1 VIRCR
6 KKYPG
11 KNTSAIIIMDNQ
23 RLLLFVALSVVIL
36 LLWQAWQKDFGT
48 PPSTT
53 APPTSAESAVPSASD
68 VPASPATGQKSTKAP
83 APAATTVPAD
93 AGLDKGERIHVQT
106 DVFLAVIDTRGGD
119 LRDVK
124 FPRYPVS
131 VDHPDQPFQ
140 LLNDDTAKIFVAQ
153 SGLLSST
160 VAPDHHAQYRAAH
173 QEYKLAD
180 GAAELKVPLMWVS
193 DQGVTV
199 TKTYTF
205 HRGSYVVDVAFDIAN
220 NGKQEWTGRQ
230 YRQLERAR
238 VERASRFVYTFIGG
252 AVSSTE
258 NKYQKL
264 SFDEMKKEA
273 FSRDLHGGWAAM
285 VQHYFLAA
293 WVPGQQETNHYYTK
307 SLGDDLYVLGLSSA
321 EQTVPPGGKG
331 EFSSRLYIGPKLQ
344 DHLAAVAPNLER
356 TVDYGKLTFIAQP
369 IFWLLKHLHDLLG
382 NWGWSIILLTMFIK
396 LAFYKLSAASYRSMA
411 NMRRMQ
417 PKMAQIR
424 ERYGDDRQRMSQ
436 AMMEL
441 YKKEKINPLGGCLPI
456 VVQIPVF
463 ISLYW
468 VLLGSVELRQA
479 DFIFWI
485 QALSTKDPYYVL
497 PLIMGVSMFA
507 QQRLSPAPPDPI
519 QAKVMMALPVVF
531 TLFFAFFPA
540 GLVLYW
546 VVNNVLSIAQQWY
559 ITRSLEKATAKKG

>member
-1 VIRCR
+1 
-6 KKYPG
+6 
-11 KNTSAIIIMDNQ
+11 MENQ

-48 PPSTT
+48 APHTT
-53 APPTSAESAVPSASD
+53 PAPTVTQSAVPTGGD
-68 VPASPATGQKSTKAP
+68 VPAAGTDQKPSPTASTP
-83 APAATTVPAD
+83 VAAAVPAD
-93 AGLDKGERIHVQT
+93 AGLEKGERIHVQT
-106 DVFLAVIDTRGGD
+106 DVFLAEIDTRGGD

-124 FPRYPVS
+124 FPRYSVS
-131 VDHPDQPFQ
+131 VNQPNKPFQ

-153 SGLLSST
+153 SGLLASSA
-160 VAPDHHAQYRAAH
+160 APNHHALYQAA
-173 QEYKLAD
+173 QKDYTLAN
-180 GAAELKVPLMWVS
+180 GANELKVPLTWTS
-193 DQGVTV
+193 DQGITV

-205 HRGSYVVDVAFDIAN
+205 HRDSYVVDVDFEVSN
-220 NGKQEWTGRQ
+220 NGKQVWKGRQ
-230 YRQLERAR
+230 YRQFERAR
-238 VERASRFVYTFIGG
+238 VERQSRFVYTFIGG
-252 AVSSTE
+252 AISSAE
-258 NKYQKL
+258 IKYQKL

-273 FSRDLHGGWAAM
+273 FNRDLKGGWAAM
-285 VQHYFLAA
+285 VQHYFIAA
-293 WVPGQQETNHYYTK
+293 WVPGQEETNHFYSK
-307 SLGDDLYVLGLSSA
+307 SLGDDLYVLGMSSA
-321 EQTVPPGGKG
+321 EQTVAAGGKG
-331 EFSSRLYIGPKLQ
+331 DFKSQLYVGPKLQ
-344 DHLAAVAPNLER
+344 DHLAAVAPHLEL
-356 TVDYGKLTFIAQP
+356 TVDYGLLTFIAKP
-369 IFWLLKHLHDLLG
+369 IFWLLKHLHELLG

-411 NMRRMQ
+411 NMRRMT

-456 VVQIPVF
+456 IVQIPVF

-479 DFIFWI
+479 GFIFWI
-485 QALSTKDPYYVL
+485 HDLSTKDPYYVL
-497 PLIMGVSMFA
+497 PLIMGISMFV

-559 ITRSLEKATAKKG
+559 ITKSLEKATAKG

>member
-1 VIRCR
+1 
-6 KKYPG
+6 
-11 KNTSAIIIMDNQ
+11 MENQ

-48 PPSTT
+48 PPHTT
-53 APPTSAESAVPSASD
+53 TPAAPTVTQNAVPSGGD
-68 VPASPATGQKSTKAP
+68 VPAAGADQKSGPTASTP
-83 APAATTVPAD
+83 VAAAVPAD
-93 AGLDKGERIHVQT
+93 AGLEKGERIQVRT
-106 DVFLAVIDTRGGD
+106 DVFLAEIDTRGGD

-124 FPRYPVS
+124 FPHYSVS
-131 VDHPDQPFQ
+131 VDQPDKPFE

-153 SGLLSST
+153 SGLLASSA
-160 VAPDHHAQYRAAH
+160 APNHHALYQAA
-173 QEYKLAD
+173 QKDYTLAK
-180 GAAELKVPLMWVS
+180 GANELKVPLTWTS
-193 DQGVTV
+193 HQGITV

-205 HRGSYVVDVAFDIAN
+205 HRDSYVVDVDFEVSN
-220 NGKQEWTGRQ
+220 NGKQVWKGRQ
-230 YRQLERAR
+230 YRQFERSR
-238 VERASRFVYTFIGG
+238 VGRQSRFVYTFIGG
-252 AVSSTE
+252 AVSSAE
-258 NKYQKL
+258 IKYQKL

-273 FSRDLHGGWAAM
+273 FNRDLKGGWAAM
-285 VQHYFLAA
+285 VQHYFIAA
-293 WVPGQQETNHYYTK
+293 WVPGQDETNHFYSK
-307 SLGDDLYVLGLSSA
+307 SLGDDLYVLGMSSA
-321 EQTVPPGGKG
+321 EQTVAAGGKG
-331 EFSSRLYIGPKLQ
+331 DFKSQLYVGPKLQ
-344 DHLAAVAPNLER
+344 DHLAAVAPHLEL
-356 TVDYGKLTFIAQP
+356 TVDYGLLTFIAKP
-369 IFWLLKHLHDLLG
+369 IFWLLKHLHELLG

-411 NMRRMQ
+411 NMRRMT

-479 DFIFWI
+479 GFIFWI
-485 QALSTKDPYYVL
+485 HDLSTKDPYYVL
-497 PLIMGVSMFA
+497 PLIMGISMFV

-559 ITRSLEKATAKKG
+559 ITKSLEKATAKG

>member
-1 VIRCR
+1 
-6 KKYPG
+6 
-11 KNTSAIIIMDNQ
+11 MENQ

-48 PPSTT
+48 PPSPPAA
-53 APPTSAESAVPSASD
+53 APPAAESTAVPSSQD
-68 VPASPATGQKSTKAP
+68 VPAAAAGTP
-83 APAATTVPAD
+83 APGPAAPEASAVPAD

-106 DVFLAVIDTRGGD
+106 DEFLAVIDTRGGD
-119 LRDVK
+119 LRDIK
-124 FPRYPVS
+124 FRNYSVS
-131 VDHPDQPFQ
+131 VNQPDQPFQ

-153 SGLLSST
+153 SGLLAAST
-160 VAPDHHAQYRAAH
+160 APNHHAQYQAVKKD
-173 QEYKLAD
+173 YKLAD
-180 GAAELKVPLMWVS
+180 GAAELKVPLTWVGE
-193 DQGVTV
+193 QGITI

-205 HRGSYVVDVAFDIAN
+205 HRGSYVVDVTFDVAN
-220 NGKQEWTGRQ
+220 NGKQEWKGRQ

-238 VERASRFVYTFIGG
+238 VERESRFVYTFIGG
-252 AVSSTE
+252 AVSGAE
-258 NKYQKL
+258 NKYQKI
-264 SFDEMKKEA
+264 SFDEMQKEA
-273 FSRDLHGGWAAM
+273 YSRDLKGGWAAM
-285 VQHYFLAA
+285 VQHYFIAA
-293 WVPGQQETNHYYTK
+293 WVPGQDETNHYYSK
-307 SLGDDLYVLGLSSA
+307 ALGDNLYVLGLSSA
-321 EQTVPPGGKG
+321 QQSVPAGGKG
-331 EFSSRLYIGPKLQ
+331 EFSSHLYVGPKRQ
-344 DHLAAVAPNLER
+344 DHLAAVAPNLDL
-356 TVDYGKLTFIAQP
+356 TVDYGYLTFIAKP
-369 IFWLLKHLHDLLG
+369 IFWLLKHIHGLLG
-382 NWGWSIILLTMFIK
+382 NWGWSIILLTMLIK

-456 VVQIPVF
+456 VIQIPVF

-485 QALSTKDPYYVL
+485 HDLSTKDPYYVL
-497 PLIMGVSMFA
+497 PLIMGVSMFV

-531 TLFFAFFPA
+531 TLFFAFFPS

-546 VVNNVLSIAQQWY
+546 VVNNILSIAQQWY
-559 ITRSLEKATAKKG
+559 ITRNLEKASAKS

>member
-1 VIRCR
+1 
-6 KKYPG
+6 
-11 KNTSAIIIMDNQ
+11 MENQ
-23 RLLLFVALSVVIL
+23 RLLLFIALSVVIL

-48 PPSTT
+48 HPPTAAPPSPT
-53 APPTSAESAVPSASD
+53 ATESTVPSTSD
-68 VPASPATGQKSTKAP
+68 VPAPSAVKQKSAKPQASL
-83 APAATTVPAD
+83 ATAVPAD
-93 AGLDKGERIHVQT
+93 AGLEKGDRIHVQT
-106 DVFLAVIDTRGGD
+106 DVFLAEIDTRGGD

-131 VDHPDQPFQ
+131 VGQPDKPFQ

-153 SGLLSST
+153 SGLLSSS
-160 VAPDHHAQYRAAH
+160 VAPNHHALYKAA
-173 QEYKLAD
+173 QKEYKLAA
-180 GAAELKVPLMWVS
+180 GAAELKVPLTWVS
-193 DQGVTV
+193 DKGVTV

-205 HRGSYVVDVAFDIAN
+205 HRGSYVVDVTFNIAN
-220 NGKQEWTGRQ
+220 NGKVEWKGRQ

-252 AVSSTE
+252 AVSGVGD
-258 NKYQKL
+258 KYQKL
-264 SFDEMKKEA
+264 SFDEMKKDP
-273 FSRDLHGGWAAM
+273 FNRDLQGGWAAM

-293 WVPGQQETNHYYTK
+293 WVPGQKETNHYYSK

-321 EQTVPPGGKG
+321 EQSIPSGGKG

-344 DHLAAVAPNLER
+344 DHLAAVAPNLEL

-369 IFWLLKHLHDLLG
+369 IFWLLKHLHNLLG

-485 QALSTKDPYYVL
+485 HDLSTKDPYYVL
-497 PLIMGVSMFA
+497 PLIMGVSMFL

-546 VVNNVLSIAQQWY
+546 VINNVLSIAQQWY
-559 ITRSLEKATAKKG
+559 ITRSLEKASKA

>member
-1 VIRCR
+1 
-6 KKYPG
+6 
-11 KNTSAIIIMDNQ
+11 MENQ

-48 PPSTT
+48 PPHTT
-53 APPTSAESAVPSASD
+53 PTPTVTQSAVPTGGD
-68 VPASPATGQKSTKAP
+68 VPAAGTDRKPSPTAKTP
-83 APAATTVPAD
+83 VAAAVPAD
-93 AGLDKGERIHVQT
+93 AGLEKGERIHVQT
-106 DVFLAVIDTRGGD
+106 DVFLAEIDTRGGD

-124 FPRYPVS
+124 FPRYSVS
-131 VDHPDQPFQ
+131 VNQPDKPFQ

-153 SGLLSST
+153 SGLLAAT
-160 VAPDHHAQYRAAH
+160 VAPNHHALYQAA
-173 QEYKLAD
+173 QKDYALAK
-180 GAAELKVPLMWVS
+180 GAKELKVPLTWTS
-193 DQGVTV
+193 DQGITV

-205 HRGSYVVDVAFDIAN
+205 HRDSYVVDVDFEVSN
-220 NGKQEWTGRQ
+220 NGKQVWKGRQ
-230 YRQLERAR
+230 YRQFERAR
-238 VERASRFVYTFIGG
+238 VERQSRFVYTFIGG
-252 AVSSTE
+252 AISSAE
-258 NKYQKL
+258 IKYQKL

-273 FSRDLHGGWAAM
+273 FNRDLKGGWAAM
-285 VQHYFLAA
+285 VQHYFIAA
-293 WVPGQQETNHYYTK
+293 WVPGQEETNHFYSK
-307 SLGDDLYVLGLSSA
+307 SLGDDLYVLGMSSA
-321 EQTVPPGGKG
+321 EQTVAAGGKG
-331 EFSSRLYIGPKLQ
+331 DFKSKLYVGPKLQ
-344 DHLAAVAPNLER
+344 DHLAAVAPHLEL
-356 TVDYGKLTFIAQP
+356 TVDYGLLTFIAKP
-369 IFWLLKHLHDLLG
+369 IFWLLKHLHELLG

-411 NMRRMQ
+411 NMRRMT

-456 VVQIPVF
+456 IVQIPVF

-479 DFIFWI
+479 GFIFWI
-485 QALSTKDPYYVL
+485 HDLSTKDPYYVL
-497 PLIMGVSMFA
+497 PLIMGISMFV

-546 VVNNVLSIAQQWY
+546 VVNNILSITQQWY
-559 ITRSLEKATAKKG
+559 ITRSLEKATAKG

>member
-1 VIRCR
+1 
-6 KKYPG
+6 
-11 KNTSAIIIMDNQ
+11 MENQ

-48 PPSTT
+48 PPHNVS
-53 APPTSAESAVPSASD
+53 APAVTQSAVPTGGD
-68 VPASPATGQKSTKAP
+68 LPATSPGQKPSPTASAP
-83 APAATTVPAD
+83 VATAVPAD
-93 AGLDKGERIHVQT
+93 AGLEKGERIHVQT
-106 DVFLAVIDTRGGD
+106 DVFLAEIDTRGGD

-124 FPRYPVS
+124 FPHYSVS
-131 VDHPDQPFQ
+131 VDQPDKPFQ

-153 SGLLSST
+153 SGLLAAS
-160 VAPDHHAQYRAAH
+160 VAPNHHALYQAA
-173 QEYKLAD
+173 QKDYTLAK
-180 GAAELKVPLMWVS
+180 GANELKVPLTWTS
-193 DQGVTV
+193 DQGITV

-205 HRGSYVVDVAFDIAN
+205 HRDSYVVDVDFEVSN
-220 NGKQEWTGRQ
+220 KGKQVWKGRQ
-230 YRQLERAR
+230 YRQFERAR
-238 VERASRFVYTFIGG
+238 VDRQSRFVYTFIGG
-252 AVSSTE
+252 AISSAE
-258 NKYQKL
+258 IKYQKL

-273 FSRDLHGGWAAM
+273 FNRDLKGGWAAM
-285 VQHYFLAA
+285 VQHYFIAA
-293 WVPGQQETNHYYTK
+293 WVPGQEETNHFYSK
-307 SLGDDLYVLGLSSA
+307 SLGDDLYVLGMSSA
-321 EQTVPPGGKG
+321 EQTVAAGGKG
-331 EFSSRLYIGPKLQ
+331 DFKSRLYIGPKLQ
-344 DHLAAVAPNLER
+344 DHLAMVAPHLEL
-356 TVDYGKLTFIAQP
+356 TVDYGLLTFIAKP
-369 IFWLLKHLHDLLG
+369 IFWLLKHLHELLG

-411 NMRRMQ
+411 NMRRMT

-456 VVQIPVF
+456 IVQIPVF

-479 DFIFWI
+479 GFIFWI
-485 QALSTKDPYYVL
+485 HDLSTKDPYYVL
-497 PLIMGVSMFA
+497 PLIMGISMFL

-559 ITRSLEKATAKKG
+559 ITKSLEKATAKG

>member
-1 VIRCR
+1 
-6 KKYPG
+6 
-11 KNTSAIIIMDNQ
+11 MDNQ
-23 RLLLFVALSVVIL
+23 RLILFAALSVVIV
-36 LLWQAWQKDFGT
+36 LLWQAWQKDYG
-48 PPSTT
+48 PPPQVKS
-53 APPTSAESAVPSASD
+53 PTSTAESTVPSASD
-68 VPASPATGQKSTKAP
+68 IPAAPAGQKKPAAAASSPASPAVAAETGME
-83 APAATTVPAD
+83 
-93 AGLDKGERIHVQT
+93 KGERIHVQT
-106 DVFLAVIDTRGGD
+106 DVFRAVIDTRGGD
-119 LRDVK
+119 LRDVS

-131 VDHPDQPFQ
+131 VDKPNQPFQ

-153 SGLLSST
+153 SGLLANT
-160 VAPDHHAQYRAAH
+160 AAPNHHAQYHAA
-173 QEYKLAD
+173 QKDYKLAN
-180 GAAELKVPLMWVS
+180 GASELKVPLTWTS
-193 DQGVTV
+193 DQGITV

-205 HRGSYVVDVAFDIAN
+205 HRGSYVVDVSFDVTN
-220 NGKQEWTGRQ
+220 NGKQAWKGRQ
-230 YRQLERAR
+230 YRQFERAR
-238 VERASRFVYTFIGG
+238 VGRKSRFIYTFIGG
-252 AVSSTE
+252 AISSVE
-258 NKYQKL
+258 NKYEKL
-264 SFDEMKKEA
+264 SFDKMQKDPL
-273 FSRDLHGGWAAM
+273 SSDLKGGWAAM

-293 WVPGQQETNHYYTK
+293 WVPGQKETNHYYTK

-321 EQTVPPGGKG
+321 EKTIPAGGKG
-331 EFSSRLYIGPKLQ
+331 DFDSRLYVGPKLQ
-344 DHLAAVAPNLER
+344 DKLAAVAPHLEL
-356 TVDYGKLTFIAQP
+356 TVDYGLLTFIAKP
-369 IFWLLKHLHDLLG
+369 IFWLLKHLHGLLG

-417 PKMAQIR
+417 PKMAQLR

-456 VVQIPVF
+456 VIQIPVF

-485 QALSTKDPYYVL
+485 HDLSTKDPYYVL
-497 PLIMGVSMFA
+497 PLIMGISMFV

-546 VVNNVLSIAQQWY
+546 IVNNVLSIAQQWY
-559 ITRSLEKATAKKG
+559 ITHNLEKATAKA

>member
-1 VIRCR
+1 
-6 KKYPG
+6 
-11 KNTSAIIIMDNQ
+11 MENQ

-48 PPSTT
+48 PPHTT
-53 APPTSAESAVPSASD
+53 PAPTATQSAVPTGGD
-68 VPASPATGQKSTKAP
+68 VPAAGMDQKPSLTASTST
-83 APAATTVPAD
+83 PAAAAVPAD
-93 AGLDKGERIHVQT
+93 AGLEKGERIHVQT
-106 DVFLAVIDTRGGD
+106 DVFLAEIDTRGGD

-124 FPRYPVS
+124 FPHYSVS
-131 VDHPDQPFQ
+131 VNQPNKPFQ

-153 SGLLSST
+153 SGLLASSA
-160 VAPDHHAQYRAAH
+160 APNHHSLYQAAQKDYT
-173 QEYKLAD
+173 LAK
-180 GAAELKVPLMWVS
+180 GANELKVPLTWTS
-193 DQGVTV
+193 DQGITV

-205 HRGSYVVDVAFDIAN
+205 HRDSYVVDVDFEVSN
-220 NGKQEWTGRQ
+220 NGKQIWKGRQ
-230 YRQLERAR
+230 YRQFERAR
-238 VERASRFVYTFIGG
+238 VERQSRFVYTFIGG
-252 AVSSTE
+252 AVSSAE
-258 NKYQKL
+258 IKYQKL

-273 FSRDLHGGWAAM
+273 FNRDLKGGWAAM
-285 VQHYFLAA
+285 VQHYFIAA
-293 WVPGQQETNHYYTK
+293 WVPGQEETNHFYSK
-307 SLGDDLYVLGLSSA
+307 SLGDDLYVLGMSSA
-321 EQTVPPGGKG
+321 EQTVAAGGKG
-331 EFSSRLYIGPKLQ
+331 DFKSQLYVGPKLQ
-344 DHLAAVAPNLER
+344 DHLAAVAPHLEL
-356 TVDYGKLTFIAQP
+356 TVDYGLLTFIAKP
-369 IFWLLKHLHDLLG
+369 IFWLLKHLHELLG

-411 NMRRMQ
+411 NMRRMT

-479 DFIFWI
+479 GFIFWI
-485 QALSTKDPYYVL
+485 HDLSTKDPYYVL
-497 PLIMGVSMFA
+497 PLIMGISMFV

-559 ITRSLEKATAKKG
+559 ITNSLEKATAKG

>member
-1 VIRCR
+1 
-6 KKYPG
+6 
-11 KNTSAIIIMDNQ
+11 MENQ

-48 PPSTT
+48 PPQPTPPSTT
-53 APPTSAESAVPSASD
+53 AESAVPAAGD
-68 VPASPATGQKSTKAP
+68 VPAVPAGGNASTP
-83 APAATTVPAD
+83 SPAATATAVPAD
-93 AGLDKGERIHVQT
+93 AGLDKGERIQVRT
-106 DVFLAVIDTRGGD
+106 DEFLAEIDTRGGD

-124 FPRYPVS
+124 FLNYSVS
-131 VDHPDQPFQ
+131 VNQPDTPFQ

-153 SGLLSST
+153 SGLLAAS
-160 VAPDHHAQYRAAH
+160 VAPNHHAQYQAA
-173 QEYKLAD
+173 QKDYKLAD
-180 GAAELKVPLMWVS
+180 GATDLKVPLTWVS
-193 DQGVTV
+193 DQGITV

-205 HRGSYVVDVAFDIAN
+205 HRGSYVVDVTFDVTN
-220 NGKQEWTGRQ
+220 NGKQEWKGRQ

-238 VERASRFVYTFIGG
+238 VDRESRFVYTFIGG
-252 AVSSTE
+252 AVSGAE

-264 SFDEMKKEA
+264 SFDEMQKEA
-273 FSRDLHGGWAAM
+273 FNRDLKGGWAAM
-285 VQHYFLAA
+285 VQHYFIAA
-293 WVPGQQETNHYYTK
+293 WVPGQEETNHYYSK

-321 EQTVPPGGKG
+321 QKIVPAGGKG

-344 DHLAAVAPNLER
+344 DHLAAVAPNLEL
-356 TVDYGKLTFIAQP
+356 TVDYGLLTFIAKP
-369 IFWLLKHLHDLLG
+369 IFWLLKNIHALLG
-382 NWGWSIILLTMFIK
+382 NWGWSIILLTMLIK

-411 NMRRMQ
+411 NMRRMT
-417 PKMAQIR
+417 PKMTQIR

-456 VVQIPVF
+456 VIQIPVF

-479 DFIFWI
+479 GFILWI
-485 QALSTKDPYYVL
+485 HDLSTKDPYYVL
-497 PLIMGVSMFA
+497 PLIMGVSMFL
-507 QQRLSPAPPDPI
+507 QQKISPAPPDPI

-531 TLFFAFFPA
+531 TLFFAFFPS

-559 ITRSLEKATAKKG
+559 ITSSLEKATAKT